1 MIGIKTDL
9 TLAYERLELLNIETT
24 SEQFQELG
32 QIMYDLANSQFE
44 KGLDS
49 GERIFKKN
57 RYE

>member
-9 TLAYERLELLNIETT
+9 TSAYERLELLKIETT

-44 KGLDS
+44 KGLDA
-49 GERIFKKN
+49 GERIFKRK
-57 RYE
+57 

>member
-9 TLAYERLELLNIETT
+9 TSAYERLELLKIETT

-49 GERIFKKN
+49 GERIFKRK
-57 RYE
+57 